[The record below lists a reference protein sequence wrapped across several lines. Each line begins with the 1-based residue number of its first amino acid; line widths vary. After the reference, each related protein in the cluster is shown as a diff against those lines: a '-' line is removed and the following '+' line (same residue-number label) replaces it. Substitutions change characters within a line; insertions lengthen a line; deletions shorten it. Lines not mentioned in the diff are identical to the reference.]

1 MPSNLISLLVKPIFI
16 LVSQANP
23 NDIVKFFT
31 EFAKHISMDFCTET
45 VMRNPGFLIEERSDS
60 SLLRLRLNFFLFIA
74 AYKQYT

>member
-31 EFAKHISMDFCTET
+31 EFAKHIFH
-45 VMRNPGFLIEERSDS
+45 G
-60 SLLRLRLNFFLFIA
+60 LLYGNRDEKSGISHRG
-74 AYKQYT
+74 KK